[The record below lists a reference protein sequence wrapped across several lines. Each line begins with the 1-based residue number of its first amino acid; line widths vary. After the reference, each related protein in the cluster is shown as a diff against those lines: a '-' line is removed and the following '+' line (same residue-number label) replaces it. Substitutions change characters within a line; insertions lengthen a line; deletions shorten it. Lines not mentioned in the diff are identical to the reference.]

1 MLRALLRLLRRRRW
15 QRRHVDPAW
24 TKQTPVLKFAGH
36 DPSKAAAVFERE
48 QRQAAQRRAR
58 AAKAQ
63 RVARKTPATI
73 HELPRKQA

>member
-1 MLRALLRLLRRRRW
+1 MLRALLRLLRRRHW

-36 DPSKAAAVFERE
+36 DPSKAAAVFARE

-58 AAKAQ
+58 SARART
-63 RVARKTPATI
+63 RVKRSTDVFV
-73 HELPRKQA
+73 LPRKQA